1 MKKRVI
7 AALCVAACMAGLVHV
22 SKGSSVPD
30 KNIKHF
36 TAFFSVEGDT
46 LEPDNEIRQKIA
58 QLTGADCE
66 EIWLVGQTKE
76 NALNAYIVNGEYPDF
91 ISGEVSL
98 YEANALIPLDEYWDK
113 YPNIKGYLTK
123 EQWDR
128 FRQADGHIYWI
139 PQFGVSHGEDV
150 EVTHTGEA
158 FWIQTRVLKWAGYPK
173 IHTVDEYFDLIER
186 YVAANPAMEDGT
198 KNIPFTVLCDG
209 WRYFCLE
216 NVPQFLDGYPND
228 GSCIVDPDTLQVVD
242 YNTTDTAQWYFKKLN
257 EEFHKGILDA
267 ESFTAT
273 YDDYLKKLSTGAVCG
288 MPDQWWQFYYAIVG
302 IYDQNGL
309 RDLGC
314 DYVPLPITRE
324 EGIKNKWHVT
334 RSAELDSSTGLSI
347 TVSCQDIDGAMQFI
361 SDLMEPEIVK
371 LRFWGEEGI
380 DYSVDENGMFYMN
393 EEQGAR
399 RSDQETAENHFCSY
413 SYFPKVEGLLPDG
426 KNAFSMEYQSA
437 EFLKNQPQDVRECFE
452 AYGVTNYVEMLGTNE
467 APGAWYPMYSYTTA
481 LSVNSQAGQI
491 REQLD
496 EVKHK
501 WLPQVIM
508 ADDFDTAWENYM
520 QEYNACDPAAYLED
534 LQSEVNKRVEQ
545 DISD

>member
-1 MKKRVI
+1 MKKRLI
-7 AALCVAACMAGLVHV
+7 AALCVVVCMAGLVHV

-46 LEPDNEIRQKIA
+46 LEPNNEIRQKIA

-257 EEFHKGILDA
+257 EEFHNI
-267 ESFTAT
+267 
-273 YDDYLKKLSTGAVCG
+273 
-288 MPDQWWQFYYAIVG
+288 
-302 IYDQNGL
+302 
-309 RDLGC
+309 
-314 DYVPLPITRE
+314 
-324 EGIKNKWHVT
+324 
-334 RSAELDSSTGLSI
+334 
-347 TVSCQDIDGAMQFI
+347 
-361 SDLMEPEIVK
+361 
-371 LRFWGEEGI
+371 
-380 DYSVDENGMFYMN
+380 
-393 EEQGAR
+393 
-399 RSDQETAENHFCSY
+399 
-413 SYFPKVEGLLPDG
+413 
-426 KNAFSMEYQSA
+426 
-437 EFLKNQPQDVRECFE
+437 
-452 AYGVTNYVEMLGTNE
+452 
-467 APGAWYPMYSYTTA
+467 
-481 LSVNSQAGQI
+481 
-491 REQLD
+491 
-496 EVKHK
+496 
-501 WLPQVIM
+501 
-508 ADDFDTAWENYM
+508 
-520 QEYNACDPAAYLED
+520 
-534 LQSEVNKRVEQ
+534 
-545 DISD
+545 